1 MPCNVPPEETGTI
14 EIPDTLNLDFYN
26 PLITPAPSTGS
37 DRRIK
42 LTWEVSRYFFH
53 STDGIRVRISAT
65 DVNLI
70 PSKVFAY
77 LMLPLKPG
85 AETKVASFDHV
96 CSPVDLEEYPE
107 DEPIPNSRPEWFR
120 LDYVDVMLRSRA
132 EVEAFIYDVVED
144 VQRLKITLD
153 TADTLLPGG
162 QIWIGNPPEE

>member
-1 MPCNVPPEETGTI
+1 
-14 EIPDTLNLDFYN
+14 
-26 PLITPAPSTGS
+26 
-37 DRRIK
+37 
-42 LTWEVSRYFFH
+42 
-53 STDGIRVRISAT
+53 
-65 DVNLI
+65 
-70 PSKVFAY
+70 
-77 LMLPLKPG
+77 MLPLKPG